1 MSALTRVQLLPGAKA
16 ELAGLGDPDV
26 QRAVIE
32 RDLEFGA
39 PLERNDVTGDLRGCR
54 KVYLDKPTDDKPR
67 YRLVYWLA
75 PSEANPRRARVLAI
89 GQRRGLD
96 AYALAAGRY
105 NADRAAFG
113 QPPVEDVTDEQLG
126 LSR

>member
-1 MSALTRVQLLPGAKA
+1 MSVLTRVQLLPGAKA
-16 ELAGLGDPDV
+16 ELAGLGDPAV
-26 QRAVIE
+26 QRAVLEALLLIE

-39 PLERNDVTGDLRGCR
+39 PLERNDVAGDLRGCR
-54 KVYLDKPTDDKPR
+54 KVYFDKPTDDKPTDDKPR

-96 AYALAAGRY
+96 A
-105 NADRAAFG
+105 
-113 QPPVEDVTDEQLG
+113 
-126 LSR
+126 